1 MIKRNIEPALKNLS
15 KQYPVVTITGPR
27 QSGKTTLCKNS
38 FPDYKYVN
46 LEALDTRNFA
56 ISDPRGFLAQ
66 YNNHVILDEIQRA
79 PELLSYIQEI
89 LDDKNDPGQ
98 FIITGSQQFEVMSNI
113 TQTLAGRTAILRLLP
128 FSISEIKGYYDVSS
142 IDKLIL
148 SGFYPRIYDRALNPT
163 QALGDYLVTYIER
176 DLRQIINIKDLSLFE
191 KFLRLCAG
199 RIGQILNLNSL
210 ASDVGVSHTTIR
222 SWITLLEASY
232 VVFLLPPWFGNVS
245 KRLIKSPKLYFYDV
259 GLASYLLGL
268 ENENQ
273 VSRDPLKGNLFKN
286 LVLMEILKY
295 KFNKGK
301 RSNLYIY
308 RDSKGNEID
317 IIYEMGRDVYP
328 IEVKAGA
335 TVANEFF
342 KNIRKFFK
350 IYPHTPYGGGLVYG
364 GKEPQLRTDI
374 KVFTVWM
381 IEEMIENIK

>member
-89 LDDKNDPGQ
+89 VDDKNDPGQ

-364 GKEPQLRTDI
+364 GKEPQVRTDI
-374 KVFTVWM
+374 KVCTVWM